1 MRRRPETENPTP
13 EDILASS
20 SGEHHTPLTKI
31 CFDGMARE
39 VSAVRIPDIA
49 RPDDPGEPAL
59 RVVSA
64 PLEWMFYRAPKP
76 IEVWQYQAGVL
87 YRKQYHAAQISPA
100 RAVDMGAAALYAT
113 AEVMAAKG
121 AGARANK
128 RYGTDFTAAD
138 HRIDAVREIG
148 HLMSR
153 ISNLSYFL
161 LWRVVGEE
169 YSLSRMAAVMGE
181 DKRYLMG
188 RFREALTEAAGYYRL
203 ATNDRPSRPAA
214 VAPYRSFGAMGE
226 DEAARATAGVAE
238 PTRAAG
244 R

>member
-1 MRRRPETENPTP
+1 MRRRPEINDPTP
-13 EDILASS
+13 EDILEASL
-20 SGEHHTPLTKI
+20 GDHHTPLTRI
-31 CFDGMARE
+31 CFEGMARE
-39 VSAVRIPDIA
+39 VSAVRVPDIA

-76 IEVWQYQAGVL
+76 IEIWQYQAGVL
-87 YRKQYHAAQISPA
+87 YRKQHHAAQISPA
-100 RAVDMGAAALYAT
+100 RAVDMSAAALYAT

-138 HRIDAVREIG
+138 HKIDAVREIG
-148 HLMSR
+148 RLMNR

-169 YSLSRMAAVMGE
+169 YSLSRMAAIMGE
-181 DKRYLMG
+181 DKRYLVT
-188 RFREALTEAAGYYRL
+188 RFREALTEAAAFYRL
-203 ATNDRPSRPAA
+203 TTNDRPSRPAA
-214 VAPYRSFGAMGE
+214 VTPFRSFGAMGE
-226 DEAARATAGVAE
+226 DEAARATAGVAQ

>member
-1 MRRRPETENPTP
+1 MRRRPELENPTAD
-13 EDILASS
+13 DILATSS
-20 SGEHHTPLTKI
+20 EGHHTPLTKI

-49 RPDDPGEPAL
+49 KPDDAGEPAL

-87 YRKQYHAAQISPA
+87 YRQNYHAAQISPA
-100 RAVDMGAAALYAT
+100 RAVDMCAAALYAT
-113 AEVMAAKG
+113 EEVLKSKG
-121 AGARANK
+121 KGARANK
-128 RYGTDFTAAD
+128 RYGTDYTAAD
-138 HRIDAVREIG
+138 NRIDAVRAIG
-148 HLMSR
+148 QLAGH
-153 ISNLSYFL
+153 ISNMSYFL

-181 DKRYLMG
+181 DKRYIMG
-188 RFREALTEAAGYYRL
+188 RFREALTEAASYYRL
-203 ATNDRPSRPAA
+203 TTGERPSRPAA
-214 VAPYRSFGAMGE
+214 VAPFRSFGAMGE
-226 DEAARATAGVAE
+226 DEAARAAAGVAE